1 MASKNVLRQHF
12 ACALFEGFCGM
23 LQDQG
28 AGGGDLQ
35 FDGICKRV
43 EATCDAAV
51 RVIKR
56 DPGGT
61 LEPKDIAR
69 IKRAMEIFRRATF
82 INRPFD
88 LTEPIAMMIC
98 VFVDQLAR
106 IKNPAKKKA
115 FSDMLSEAENLMAWA
130 DPEWVYSGD
139 DGYRAAEI
147 FDGLEV

>member
-28 AGGGDLQ
+28 AGSGDLQ

-56 DPGGT
+56 DPSGT
-61 LEPKDIAR
+61 LKPKDIAR
-69 IKRAMEIFRRATF
+69 IKRATEVFRRATF
-82 INRPFD
+82 IDRPFD